1 MKTIITTM
9 AISGLALLT
18 GCSSALKSNEVHAVN
33 IPVAPYVK
41 LSCNELVR
49 EQQLVIAHVQASGVA
64 VDKEHN
70 EDQAAEIV
78 TWICLH
84 QQHSSLKEMN
94 RKLHIMLLIKA
105 NITLSVMRWQLIT
118 AELKILLFHI
128 ISKF

>member
-78 TWICLH
+78 TWI
-84 QQHSSLKEMN
+84 
-94 RKLHIMLLIKA
+94 
-105 NITLSVMRWQLIT
+105 
-118 AELKILLFHI
+118 LFAPAAFFIEGNEQEVAHHASYKGQYNA
-128 ISKF
+128 ISNAMAINNCGTQNLTVSYNQ